1 MARALLAV
9 NRGEPSRAIELLQVS
24 VSYQLG
30 VPFSWFSGTYGEL
43 YPLYVRGLAYLAAH
57 KGSEAAEEFQKFS
70 ISADW

>member
-1 MARALLAV
+1 
-9 NRGEPSRAIELLQVS
+9 LLQVS
-24 VSYQLG
+24 VPYQLG

>member
-1 MARALLAV
+1 VARALLAV

-24 VSYQLG
+24 VPYQLG
-30 VPFSWFSGTYGEL
+30 VPFSWFSGTYGEP